1 VRAFSTVAEP
11 PSVTGMLF
19 RPEHLILLAVIVLGG
34 AGYLLW
40 AHYRDGSGKG
50 DR

>member
-1 VRAFSTVAEP
+1 VRAFSAVAQS
-11 PSVTGMLF
+11 PSVAVMLF
-19 RPEHLILLAVIVLGG
+19 RPEHLILFAVVVFGG

-40 AHYRDGSGKG
+40 AHYRDRSRKG